1 MTYSYPRDSD
11 GITIET
17 LAKAS
22 PEMQKAVMKQWFL
35 ENYENPVESTPYDSE
50 EGGYVYVWGG
60 PYYASEELQAEFSG
74 IVPDHVIEEL
84 ASDLN
89 DESIEWSRVPEYE
102 APDDYFVDATQS
114 NVDPRRTAKDGLGKI
129 QSLLGTKVATELEL
143 PMFRLLYFNVVTC
156 LEAYL
161 FDVFLNHVM
170 SDEQLK
176 RRLLKTSRE
185 FANRKVR
192 VSDICERFENL
203 DKELRDYLF
212 SLLWHDLGRVKHLY
226 EGVFQIKLP
235 DISKLAKAV
244 RNRHDIVHRN
254 GKSKDGVE
262 TILTKENVEDL
273 IREVEAFIDGTETMI
288 NPF

>member
-1 MTYSYPRDSD
+1 MTYSYPKDSD

-22 PEMQKAVMKQWFL
+22 PEIQKAVMRQWFF

-50 EGGYVYVWGG
+50 EGGYVYIWGG
-60 PYYASEELQAEFSG
+60 PYYASEELGAEFSG
-74 IVPDHVIEEL
+74 IVPDGVIEEL
-84 ASDLN
+84 AAELSS
-89 DESIEWSRVPEYE
+89 ESVEWSGIPEYE

-114 NVDPRRTAKDGLGKI
+114 NVDPRTTAKEGLAKI
-129 QSLLGTKVATELEL
+129 QSLLATKVSIELEL
-143 PMFRLLYFNVVTC
+143 HMFRLLYVNVVTC

-161 FDVFLNHVM
+161 FDTFLNHVM
-170 SDEQLK
+170 NDEQLK
-176 RRLLKTSRE
+176 KRLVKTSPE
-185 FANRKVR
+185 FADKKVR
-192 VSDICERFENL
+192 LSDIFERFENM

-226 EGVFQIKLP
+226 EGVFQIEFP

-254 GKSKDGVE
+254 GKTKNATEV
-262 TILTKENVEDL
+262 ILNKENVEDL
-273 IREVEAFIDGTETMI
+273 IREGEVFIDGIEQLI